1 MPRTHVWACR
11 WCAYRTKVFVEN
23 TSKERALERA
33 LEHHIQVSHTCQY
46 CGAGGLKGQGKS
58 IHEEACLRKQER
70 KLERQKKHEEG
81 LKRAQELKAAR
92 QAMLLICL
100 AATAADKD
108 TNPSPINPS
117 PINPSPINPSPIA
130 TLAHDV
136 LPCVFK
142 HLLKN

>member
-100 AATAADKD
+100 AGIAGNADKADKD
-108 TNPSPINPS
+108 ANPT
-117 PINPSPINPSPIA
+117 PIA
-130 TLAHDV
+130 TLTADV
-136 LPCVFK
+136 LQCVFK
-142 HLLKN
+142 HI

>member
-1 MPRTHVWACR
+1 MH
-11 WCAYRTKVFVEN
+11 
-23 TSKERALERA
+23 RALK
-33 LEHHIQVSHTCQY
+33 HHIQVRHTCQY
-46 CGAGGLKGQGKS
+46 CGAVGLKGKGKS

-70 KLERQKKHEEG
+70 KLERQKKHEEA

-108 TNPSPINPS
+108 TNPSPIVT
-117 PINPSPINPSPIA
+117 PIA
-130 TLAHDV
+130 TLALDV

-142 HLLKN
+142 HLVKN